1 MKACMYSGLM
11 GLMRDQGVDFAAT
24 YAKEEGFDSVE
35 LIEILK
41 PDRQK
46 YEMLLCEDRLD
57 DLRNA
62 FEKRELPVSCFSVA
76 LSLYTIGTVLSC
88 PSPMTEPLL
97 RMARFAKAL
106 GAPYF
111 HHTVVLNCN
120 RDVHA
125 QSLPYREIREYLI
138 ENACRVADACNR
150 LGMTVLYEPQGFYI
164 NGVEQFG
171 DFYDA
176 VKAKGVDVG
185 VCGDVGNTLLVDTSP
200 TAFFEAYAQE
210 IRHVHFKDYRMAQ
223 AQESCS
229 CSTTLLG
236 KKICETALGEG
247 IVDFHACM
255 QALHMVGY
263 NGAISLEGG
272 FHPINEKAQYRQDVA
287 FLRRCLS

>member
-11 GLMRDQGVDFAAT
+11 SLMRDQGVDFAAN
-24 YAKEEGFDSVE
+24 YAKEAGFDSVE

-62 FEKRELPVSCFSVA
+62 FEKRELPISCFSVA
-76 LSLYTIGTVLSC
+76 LSLYALGADLTC

-125 QSLPYREIREYLI
+125 RSLPYERIRDYLI

-150 LGMTVLYEPQGFYI
+150 LGMTVLYEPQGYYI
-164 NGVEQFG
+164 NGIEQFG
-171 DFYDA
+171 DFYYA

-185 VCGDVGNTLLVDTSP
+185 VCGDVGNTLFADTPP
-200 TAFFEAYAQE
+200 TAFFETYAHE
-210 IRHVHFKDYRMAQ
+210 MRHVHFKDYQVATSGEHTPNAFSLQ
-223 AQESCS
+223 GTGLCEVP
-229 CSTTLLG
+229 LG
-236 KKICETALGEG
+236 TG
-247 IVDFHACM
+247 IVDFDACM
-255 QALHMVGY
+255 KLLRAVGY
-263 NGAISLEGG
+263 HGAISLEGS
-272 FHPINEKAQYRQDVA
+272 FHPLKEIAQYRQDVA
-287 FLRRCLS
+287 FLRQCLS